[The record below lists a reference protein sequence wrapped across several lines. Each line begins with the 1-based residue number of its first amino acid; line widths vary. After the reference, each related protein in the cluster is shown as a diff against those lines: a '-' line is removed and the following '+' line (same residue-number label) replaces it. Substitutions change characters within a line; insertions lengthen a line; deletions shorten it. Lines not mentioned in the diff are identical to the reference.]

1 MKKLQAFIFIILLT
15 SCQVT
20 ETININPD
28 GSGNIEVYNLQDENS
43 MVQIGRRN
51 FSAERFV
58 DTTFVFRDYIKK
70 YQETFVKFLKVDQA
84 IFQEHANV
92 KMQIK
97 VDPIQV
103 EHFNIVSSDF
113 KKIEE
118 VPNLYESLRLANS
131 LKENFPIARRAYK
144 INYRFDGT
152 TFQRKVV
159 IVDQEKFEED
169 KKMVDQRKKWY
180 AKYKVI
186 QSYTLHYIFPRKIK
200 SVSNEKAI
208 LSEDKKSLTL
218 EFQISDCYQNFEST
232 DLEVVLEQKDFQ

>member
-1 MKKLQAFIFIILLT
+1 MKYLSAFLLFCILT
-15 SCQVT
+15 SCQIT

-28 GSGNIEVYNLQDENS
+28 GSGNIEVYSLQDENS
-43 MVQIGRRN
+43 MVQIGRQN
-51 FSAERFV
+51 FSSERFI

-70 YQETFVKFLKVDQA
+70 YQETFVKFLKEDQL

-118 VPNLYESLRLANS
+118 VPNLYESLSLANS
-131 LKENFPIARRAYK
+131 LKENFPIARKSYK

-152 TFQRKVV
+152 TFKRGV
-159 IVDQEKFEED
+159 IILDQEKFEED

-186 QSYTLHYIFPRKIK
+186 QSYTLHYTFPRKIK

-208 LSEDKKSLTL
+208 LSEDKKSLSL
-218 EFQISDCYQNFEST
+218 EFQLSDCLQNPEMT
-232 DLEVVLEQKDFQ
+232 NLEVVLELKGFH

>member
-1 MKKLQAFIFIILLT
+1 MNKIYVFLLLILLS

-20 ETININPD
+20 ETINLSED
-28 GSGNIEVYNLQDENS
+28 GSGSIEVYSLQDENS
-43 MVQIGRRN
+43 MVQIGRQN
-51 FSAERFV
+51 FSSERFI

-70 YQETFVKFLKVDQA
+70 YQETFVKFLKADQA

-118 VPNLYESLRLANS
+118 VPNLYESISLANS
-131 LKENFPIARRAYK
+131 LKENFPIARRSFK

-152 TFQRKVV
+152 TFKRNVV
-159 IVDQEKFEED
+159 IVDQKKFEED
-169 KKMVDQRKKWY
+169 KKMVDQRKNWY

-186 QSYTLHYIFPRKIK
+186 QSYTLHYTFPRKIK
-200 SVSNEKAI
+200 SVSNEKVVI
-208 LSEDKKSLTL
+208 NSDKKSLTL
-218 EFQISDCYQNFEST
+218 EFQISDCYQNPEMT
-232 DLEVVLEQKDFQ
+232 NLEVILEEKDLQ